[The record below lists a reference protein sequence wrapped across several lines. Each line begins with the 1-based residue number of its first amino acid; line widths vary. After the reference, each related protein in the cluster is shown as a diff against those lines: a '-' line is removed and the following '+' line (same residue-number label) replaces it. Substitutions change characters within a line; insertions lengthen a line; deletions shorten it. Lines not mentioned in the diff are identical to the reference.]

1 MKGMILMKPAE
12 IDYRMTK
19 QGFLEPVIEVS
30 TCEQYIGKYGSIAMN
45 YLKNEYSYRY
55 SLLRAE
61 GTLIEILYKVNKE
74 THQMMEVLQE
84 KMLVKDLIPNPE
96 NFYESYKYREMIRV
110 MAEEIVL
117 KEIVYRPR

>member
-1 MKGMILMKPAE
+1 MKGVILMKPVE
-12 IDYRMTK
+12 LDYRMTK

-30 TCEQYIGKYGSIAMN
+30 TCEQHIGKYGSIAMN
-45 YLKNEYSYRY
+45 YLKNEYPYRY

-61 GTLIEILYKVNKE
+61 GTLIETMYKVNEEAHK
-74 THQMMEVLQE
+74 MMEALQE
-84 KMLVKDLIPNPE
+84 KMLAKDPIPYPE
-96 NFYESYKYREMIRV
+96 NFYESYKHREMIRV